1 MYSKLF
7 FSHYGNVAIL
17 PSIEPLITKERDRPR
32 ISENAP
38 KISLN
43 LTISN
48 GDITTVQNFLWS
60 LFQKSMVEKFEFE
73 PISGPTRSAARE
85 IQVNE
90 YDAHLAI
97 VKQSL
102 RFLTSPPDERTK
114 PLGPYIVRALH
125 RHLETLNEA
134 IGYDEILA
142 SDKKDIGDGLFALFV
157 SGDVIE
163 KHWGS
168 FQEISWMGQDD
179 RIEIFRNWLKD
190 PEAIGHLGRLDKD
203 WLRTVNTSQRPNR
216 EFLTPMMKTV
226 ARHWLLDNE
235 WRAGD
240 CFNALRL
247 FLLLVRYI
255 ERTSM
260 TAVLTLCRIRW
271 RNHPKTSQ
279 SFRRLYLSS

>member
-17 PSIEPLITKERDRPR
+17 PSIEPLITKERNRPR
-32 ISENAP
+32 ISEDAP

-48 GDITTVQNFLWS
+48 GDVTTVQNFLWS

-73 PISGPTRSAARE
+73 PISGPTLSAARE

-97 VKQSL
+97 VKQGL

-114 PLGPYIVRALH
+114 LIGPYIIRTLH
-125 RHLETLNEA
+125 RHLEHLNQA

-163 KHWGS
+163 KHWWS
-168 FQEISWMGQDD
+168 FQVHQEINWIGQDD

-190 PEAIGHLGRLDKD
+190 PDAIGHLGRLDKD
-203 WLRTVNTSQRPNR
+203 WLRTVNTSPTPNR
-216 EFLTPMMKTV
+216 ELLTPMMKTV
-226 ARHWLLDNE
+226 AQHWLLGNE
-235 WRAGD
+235 WSAGE
-240 CFNALRL
+240 CFNLLRL
-247 FLLLVRYI
+247 FMLLVRFI

-260 TAVLTLCRIRW
+260 TAVLTLCRIR
-271 RNHPKTSQ
+271 
-279 SFRRLYLSS
+279 